1 MAGRFPALSQPISI
15 GPTVVPNRI
24 VRSAAGTGLAS
35 GGITADFIEYHAARA
50 RGGVGLLVLGD
61 TRIHPTT
68 GGAIPMWTDEP
79 IAGFRALTDAVRAAG
94 KVTFQMLSHHGAA
107 AAQEGPPW
115 SASAIADISTGA
127 MPVEM
132 TLPMIAEIIEAF
144 AAAARRSRAGG
155 MDGIEIHAGH
165 GFLISQFLSPLTNHR
180 TDGYGGSRPSR
191 WRFLRE
197 VLEAVRAAV
206 AGEIPVGVRVSAAE
220 RLPGGIEAEES
231 AALVRALEQDGLVD
245 FVDVS
250 LGHLGSYPVIIGGL
264 HEPHRYQLDTT
275 RLVTATTRL
284 PTIVAGRIDS
294 LQLAEE
300 VVASGVAD
308 LVSIMRP
315 TIADPELV
323 NKSFA
328 GRVAE
333 VRPCIACNECFHAVT
348 VDRRVACAVNP
359 QAVPPYR
366 SGRPGR
372 RRRVVVVGGGPAGL
386 EAARTAAADG
396 HEVVLVEARPALGG
410 AVRTAARAPYRAG
423 IGMIVDWYERELRRL
438 HADIRLGTPADPD
451 LIEQLAADHVVLAT
465 GARPSRD
472 GVQAARPDHRPE
484 GRLLP
489 HVHTAA
495 EIHDGAGWAARQSLV
510 VDDLGTYEAVGVAEQ
525 LAAAGAAVTIVTA
538 AAAPAGQ
545 LQTRLEREPALRRL
559 EAAGVRFLT
568 GQLLQSIGPTAVTLY
583 SPACG
588 SERSERA
595 DLVVLVTGYEPADD
609 LGGQLAARRILVTVA
624 GDARAPGRIR
634 QAIRS
639 GFEAV
644 EVLGEDE
651 PHDRRAR

>member
-1 MAGRFPALSQPISI
+1 MDGRFPALRQPISI

-24 VRSAAGTGLAS
+24 VRTAAGTGLA
-35 GGITADFIEYHAARA
+35 GERITADFIAYHVARA

-68 GGAIPMWTDEP
+68 GGAIPMWSDEP
-79 IAGFRALTDAVRAAG
+79 IAGYRALTSAVHAAG
-94 KVTFQMLSHHGAA
+94 KVVFQMLSHHGAA

-115 SASAIADISTGA
+115 SASAVADISTGA

-132 TLPMIAEIIEAF
+132 TPSMIAEIVEAF
-144 AAAARRSRAGG
+144 AAAARRCRAGG

-165 GFLISQFLSPLTNHR
+165 GFLVSQFLSPLTNHR
-180 TDGYGGSRPSR
+180 TDGYGGSRPNR

-197 VLEAVRAAV
+197 VLSAVRAAV
-206 AGEIPVGVRVSAAE
+206 AEEIPVGVRVSAAE
-220 RLPGGIEAEES
+220 GLPGGIEVDETI
-231 AALVRALEQDGLVD
+231 ALVQALEQAGLAD

-264 HEPHRYQLDTT
+264 HEPRRYQLGTT
-275 RLVTATTRL
+275 CLVTAATRL

-294 LQLAEE
+294 LRLAEE

-328 GRVAE
+328 GRAAE

-348 VDRRVACAVNP
+348 ADKRLACAVNP

-366 SGRPGR
+366 ARRRTG

-386 EAARTAAADG
+386 EAARTAASDG
-396 HEVVLVEARPALGG
+396 HEVILVEARPALGG

-423 IGMIVDWYERELRRL
+423 IGLIVDWYERELRRL
-438 HADIRLGTPADPD
+438 RADVRLGSPADAD
-451 LIEQLAADHVVLAT
+451 LIERLAAEQVVLAT
-465 GARPSRD
+465 GARPSRN
-472 GVQAARPDHRPE
+472 GVQAARPDHWPE
-484 GRLLP
+484 GRRLP

-495 EIHDGAGWAARQSLV
+495 EIHDGAGQAARRPVV

-538 AAAPAGQ
+538 AAAPAEQ
-545 LQTRLEREPALRRL
+545 LRTRLEREPAIRRL
-559 EAAGVRFLT
+559 KAVGVRFLT

-588 SERSERA
+588 SERSEPA
-595 DLVVLVTGYEPADD
+595 DLIVLITGYEPVDD
-609 LGGQLAARRILVTVA
+609 LAGQLTARRIPVTVV
-624 GDARAPGRIR
+624 GDARAPGRIS

-639 GFEAV
+639 GFEAAV
-644 EVLGEDE
+644 APEEDE
-651 PHDRRAR
+651 PQ